1 MDFPA
6 AWREEAGLDSILQ
19 TAGRCN
25 REGKRPAQESIVTVF
40 RLNGQRTPAMIRQNV
55 DSTRR
60 VLALFAD
67 PSTPEAIE
75 SYFSF
80 YRTLK
85 GDDALDRQNVLSA
98 FNKGLQGR
106 SFPFVSVAEQFHLID
121 SGTATVYLPVDE
133 GAQLTESLRR
143 GAGKPYPVPAVGAV
157 RRQRIP
163 GPSAKAAERPGR
175 WKPLATIC
183 TSSPIF
189 ACTTAR
195 RAFPWI

>member
-1 MDFPA
+1 
-6 AWREEAGLDSILQ
+6 
-19 TAGRCN
+19 
-25 REGKRPAQESIVTVF
+25 
-40 RLNGQRTPAMIRQNV
+40 MIRQNV

-85 GDDALDRQNVLSA
+85 GDDALTGRTVLSA

-106 SFPFVSVAEQFHLID
+106 FFPFASVAEQFHLID

-133 GAQLTESLRR
+133 GAQLTDRCA
-143 GAGKPYPVPAVGAV
+143 AG
-157 RRQRIP
+157 R
-163 GPSAKAAERPGR
+163 
-175 WKPLATIC
+175 
-183 TSSPIF
+183 
-189 ACTTAR
+189 
-195 RAFPWI
+195 